1 MVYDPRKIIGITTLA
16 AIRINTLVGRKLA
29 IDPTQVVCPI
39 VGGCCRTSAVPV
51 LSRAAPCPI
60 STVNKTQLTHTML
73 VSLFKLFAFQQY
85 VTCYTYCLQI
95 IYYFHK

>member
-60 STVNKTQLTHTML
+60 STVNKTQLTLCLYHYLNYLLFNNML
-73 VSLFKLFAFQQY
+73 HVILIPYK
-85 VTCYTYCLQI
+85 
-95 IYYFHK
+95 